1 MTLTPEQKD
10 IIDKYVKKPEWRVA
24 GKRADFNA
32 IGERF
37 GVSPVVAR
45 VITNR
50 GVTGEK
56 AIAMYLDG
64 DWDSMHDP
72 ALMKDMVEAGE
83 IIKEKLSDNRRI
95 RIISD
100 YDVDGVTSNY
110 ILLLG
115 LRRTWAALHGSCADD
130 CTVVDY
136 DIPHRVHDGYGINKR
151 LIDAAIADGVDT
163 IITCDNGIAAIEQV
177 RYAKERGL
185 TVIVTDH
192 HQIPFEESD
201 GGERVYMLPQADA
214 VIDNQSAVKQYSV
227 IDAFSV
233 IFALLMA
240 SIPAFWLGMLLM
252 LLFSLNLGWLPSS
265 GYEGVK
271 WLILPSI
278 TLGFINCATIMR
290 MTRSSML
297 EVVRQDFIRTA
308 RAKGATEKR
317 VVFRHALK
325 NAIIP
330 VITVVGTAFG
340 SSLGGAVVTETVFGL
355 PGMGTQIITA
365 IRQKDNPVVLASVIV
380 IALAFSLVN
389 LIVDILYT
397 YVDPR
402 IRD

>member
-1 MTLTPEQKD
+1 MLKYISKRIIYLIPVLIGIVFLVFTIMYFSPGDPAKLILGDRAPEEQVAALRHELGLDLPYYQQLFNYIKNAIHGDFGNSYQLRMPVWD
-10 IIDKYVKKPEWRVA
+10 IIKLRFPLTLQLTTFTMLIAVL
-24 GKRADFNA
+24 
-32 IGERF
+32 IG
-37 GVSPVVAR
+37 VPV
-45 VITNR
+45 
-50 GVTGEK
+50 G
-56 AIAMYLDG
+56 
-64 DWDSMHDP
+64 
-72 ALMKDMVEAGE
+72 
-83 IIKEKLSDNRRI
+83 
-95 RIISD
+95 
-100 YDVDGVTSNY
+100 
-110 ILLLG
+110 IL
-115 LRRTWAALHGSCADD
+115 
-130 CTVVDY
+130 
-136 DIPHRVHDGYGINKR
+136 
-151 LIDAAIADGVDT
+151 
-163 IITCDNGIAAIEQV
+163 
-177 RYAKERGL
+177 
-185 TVIVTDH
+185 
-192 HQIPFEESD
+192 
-201 GGERVYMLPQADA
+201 
-214 VIDNQSAVKQYSV
+214 SAVKQYSV

-308 RAKGATEKR
+308 RAKGVTEKR

>member
-1 MTLTPEQKD
+1 MLKYISKRIIYLIPVLIGIVFLVFTIMYFSPGDPAKLILGDRAPEEQVAALRHELGLDLPYYQQLFNYIKNAIHGDFGNSNQLRMPVWD
-10 IIDKYVKKPEWRVA
+10 IIKLRFPLTLQLTTFTMLIAVL
-24 GKRADFNA
+24 
-32 IGERF
+32 IG
-37 GVSPVVAR
+37 VPV
-45 VITNR
+45 
-50 GVTGEK
+50 G
-56 AIAMYLDG
+56 
-64 DWDSMHDP
+64 
-72 ALMKDMVEAGE
+72 
-83 IIKEKLSDNRRI
+83 
-95 RIISD
+95 
-100 YDVDGVTSNY
+100 
-110 ILLLG
+110 IL
-115 LRRTWAALHGSCADD
+115 
-130 CTVVDY
+130 
-136 DIPHRVHDGYGINKR
+136 
-151 LIDAAIADGVDT
+151 
-163 IITCDNGIAAIEQV
+163 
-177 RYAKERGL
+177 
-185 TVIVTDH
+185 
-192 HQIPFEESD
+192 
-201 GGERVYMLPQADA
+201 
-214 VIDNQSAVKQYSV
+214 SAVKQYSV

>member
-1 MTLTPEQKD
+1 MLKYISKRIIYLIPVLIGIVFLVFTIMYFSPGDPAKLILGDRAPEEQVAALRHELGLDLPYYQQLFNYIKNAIHGDFGNSYQLRMPVWD
-10 IIDKYVKKPEWRVA
+10 IIKLRFPLTLQLTTFTMLIAVL
-24 GKRADFNA
+24 
-32 IGERF
+32 IG
-37 GVSPVVAR
+37 VPV
-45 VITNR
+45 
-50 GVTGEK
+50 G
-56 AIAMYLDG
+56 
-64 DWDSMHDP
+64 
-72 ALMKDMVEAGE
+72 
-83 IIKEKLSDNRRI
+83 
-95 RIISD
+95 
-100 YDVDGVTSNY
+100 
-110 ILLLG
+110 IL
-115 LRRTWAALHGSCADD
+115 
-130 CTVVDY
+130 
-136 DIPHRVHDGYGINKR
+136 
-151 LIDAAIADGVDT
+151 
-163 IITCDNGIAAIEQV
+163 
-177 RYAKERGL
+177 
-185 TVIVTDH
+185 
-192 HQIPFEESD
+192 
-201 GGERVYMLPQADA
+201 
-214 VIDNQSAVKQYSV
+214 SAVKQYSV

-240 SIPAFWLGMLLM
+240 SIPAFWLVMLLM

>member
-1 MTLTPEQKD
+1 MLKYISKRIIYLIPVLIGIVFLVFTIMYFSPGYPAKLILGDRAPEEQVAALRHELGLDLPYYQQLFNYIKNAIHGDFGNSYQLRMPVWD
-10 IIDKYVKKPEWRVA
+10 IIKLRFPLTLQLTTFTMLIAVL
-24 GKRADFNA
+24 
-32 IGERF
+32 IG
-37 GVSPVVAR
+37 VPV
-45 VITNR
+45 
-50 GVTGEK
+50 G
-56 AIAMYLDG
+56 
-64 DWDSMHDP
+64 
-72 ALMKDMVEAGE
+72 
-83 IIKEKLSDNRRI
+83 
-95 RIISD
+95 
-100 YDVDGVTSNY
+100 
-110 ILLLG
+110 IL
-115 LRRTWAALHGSCADD
+115 
-130 CTVVDY
+130 
-136 DIPHRVHDGYGINKR
+136 
-151 LIDAAIADGVDT
+151 
-163 IITCDNGIAAIEQV
+163 
-177 RYAKERGL
+177 
-185 TVIVTDH
+185 
-192 HQIPFEESD
+192 
-201 GGERVYMLPQADA
+201 
-214 VIDNQSAVKQYSV
+214 SAVKQYSV

-317 VVFRHALK
+317 VIFRHALK

>member
-1 MTLTPEQKD
+1 MLKYISKRIIYLIPVLIGIVFLVFTIMYFSPGDPAKLILGDRAPEEQVAALRHELGLDLPYYQQLFNYIKNAIHGDFGNSYQLRMPVWD
-10 IIDKYVKKPEWRVA
+10 IIKLRFPLTLQLTTFTMLIAVL
-24 GKRADFNA
+24 
-32 IGERF
+32 IG
-37 GVSPVVAR
+37 VPV
-45 VITNR
+45 
-50 GVTGEK
+50 G
-56 AIAMYLDG
+56 
-64 DWDSMHDP
+64 
-72 ALMKDMVEAGE
+72 
-83 IIKEKLSDNRRI
+83 
-95 RIISD
+95 
-100 YDVDGVTSNY
+100 
-110 ILLLG
+110 IL
-115 LRRTWAALHGSCADD
+115 
-130 CTVVDY
+130 
-136 DIPHRVHDGYGINKR
+136 
-151 LIDAAIADGVDT
+151 
-163 IITCDNGIAAIEQV
+163 
-177 RYAKERGL
+177 
-185 TVIVTDH
+185 
-192 HQIPFEESD
+192 
-201 GGERVYMLPQADA
+201 
-214 VIDNQSAVKQYSV
+214 SAVKQYSV
-227 IDAFSV
+227 IDALSV

-297 EVVRQDFIRTA
+297 EVVSQDFISTA

>member
-1 MTLTPEQKD
+1 MLKYISKRIIYLIPVLIGIVFLVFTIMYFSPGNPAKLILGDRAPEEQVAALRHELRLDLPYYQQLFNYIKNAIHGDFGNSYQLRMPVWD
-10 IIDKYVKKPEWRVA
+10 IIKLRFPLTLQLTTFTMLIAVL
-24 GKRADFNA
+24 
-32 IGERF
+32 IG
-37 GVSPVVAR
+37 VPV
-45 VITNR
+45 
-50 GVTGEK
+50 G
-56 AIAMYLDG
+56 
-64 DWDSMHDP
+64 
-72 ALMKDMVEAGE
+72 
-83 IIKEKLSDNRRI
+83 
-95 RIISD
+95 
-100 YDVDGVTSNY
+100 
-110 ILLLG
+110 IL
-115 LRRTWAALHGSCADD
+115 
-130 CTVVDY
+130 
-136 DIPHRVHDGYGINKR
+136 
-151 LIDAAIADGVDT
+151 
-163 IITCDNGIAAIEQV
+163 
-177 RYAKERGL
+177 
-185 TVIVTDH
+185 
-192 HQIPFEESD
+192 
-201 GGERVYMLPQADA
+201 
-214 VIDNQSAVKQYSV
+214 SAVKQYSV

>member
-1 MTLTPEQKD
+1 MLKYISKRIIYFIPVLIGIVFLVFTIMYFSPGDPAKLILGDRAPEEQVAALRHELGLDLPYYQQLFNYIKNAIHGDFGNSYQLRMPVWD
-10 IIDKYVKKPEWRVA
+10 IIKLRFPLTLQLTTFTMLIAVL
-24 GKRADFNA
+24 
-32 IGERF
+32 IG
-37 GVSPVVAR
+37 VPV
-45 VITNR
+45 
-50 GVTGEK
+50 G
-56 AIAMYLDG
+56 
-64 DWDSMHDP
+64 
-72 ALMKDMVEAGE
+72 
-83 IIKEKLSDNRRI
+83 
-95 RIISD
+95 
-100 YDVDGVTSNY
+100 
-110 ILLLG
+110 IL
-115 LRRTWAALHGSCADD
+115 
-130 CTVVDY
+130 
-136 DIPHRVHDGYGINKR
+136 
-151 LIDAAIADGVDT
+151 
-163 IITCDNGIAAIEQV
+163 
-177 RYAKERGL
+177 
-185 TVIVTDH
+185 
-192 HQIPFEESD
+192 
-201 GGERVYMLPQADA
+201 
-214 VIDNQSAVKQYSV
+214 SAVKQYSV

>member
-1 MTLTPEQKD
+1 MLKYISKRIIYLIPVLIGIVFLVFTIMYFSPGDPAKLILGDRAPEEQVAALRHELGLDLPYYQQLFNYIKNAIHGDFGNSYQLRMPVWD
-10 IIDKYVKKPEWRVA
+10 IIKLRFPLTLQLTTFTMLIAVL
-24 GKRADFNA
+24 
-32 IGERF
+32 IG
-37 GVSPVVAR
+37 VPV
-45 VITNR
+45 
-50 GVTGEK
+50 G
-56 AIAMYLDG
+56 
-64 DWDSMHDP
+64 
-72 ALMKDMVEAGE
+72 
-83 IIKEKLSDNRRI
+83 
-95 RIISD
+95 
-100 YDVDGVTSNY
+100 
-110 ILLLG
+110 IL
-115 LRRTWAALHGSCADD
+115 
-130 CTVVDY
+130 
-136 DIPHRVHDGYGINKR
+136 
-151 LIDAAIADGVDT
+151 
-163 IITCDNGIAAIEQV
+163 
-177 RYAKERGL
+177 
-185 TVIVTDH
+185 
-192 HQIPFEESD
+192 
-201 GGERVYMLPQADA
+201 
-214 VIDNQSAVKQYSV
+214 SAVKQYSV

-240 SIPAFWLGMLLM
+240 SIPAFWLGMQLM
-252 LLFSLNLGWLPSS
+252 PLFSLNLGWLPSS
-265 GYEGVK
+265 RYEGVK

-278 TLGFINCATIMR
+278 TLGFRNCATIMR

-317 VVFRHALK
+317 VIFRHALK

>member
-1 MTLTPEQKD
+1 MLKYISKRIIYLIPVLIGIVFLVFTIMYFSPGDPAKLILGDRAPEEQVAALRHELGLDLPYYQQLFNYIKNAIHGDFGNSYQLRMPVWD
-10 IIDKYVKKPEWRVA
+10 IIKLRFPLTLQLTTFTMLIAVL
-24 GKRADFNA
+24 
-32 IGERF
+32 IG
-37 GVSPVVAR
+37 VPV
-45 VITNR
+45 
-50 GVTGEK
+50 G
-56 AIAMYLDG
+56 
-64 DWDSMHDP
+64 
-72 ALMKDMVEAGE
+72 
-83 IIKEKLSDNRRI
+83 
-95 RIISD
+95 
-100 YDVDGVTSNY
+100 
-110 ILLLG
+110 IL
-115 LRRTWAALHGSCADD
+115 
-130 CTVVDY
+130 
-136 DIPHRVHDGYGINKR
+136 
-151 LIDAAIADGVDT
+151 
-163 IITCDNGIAAIEQV
+163 
-177 RYAKERGL
+177 
-185 TVIVTDH
+185 
-192 HQIPFEESD
+192 
-201 GGERVYMLPQADA
+201 
-214 VIDNQSAVKQYSV
+214 SAVKQYSV

-340 SSLGGAVVTETVFGL
+340 SSLGGAVVSETVFGL

>member
-1 MTLTPEQKD
+1 MLKYISKRIIYLIPVLIGIVFLVFTIMYFSPGDPAKLILGDRAPEEQVAALRHELGLDLPYYQQLFNYIKNAIHGDFGKSYQLRMPVWD
-10 IIDKYVKKPEWRVA
+10 IITLRFPLTLQLTTFTMLIAVL
-24 GKRADFNA
+24 
-32 IGERF
+32 IG
-37 GVSPVVAR
+37 VPV
-45 VITNR
+45 
-50 GVTGEK
+50 G
-56 AIAMYLDG
+56 
-64 DWDSMHDP
+64 
-72 ALMKDMVEAGE
+72 
-83 IIKEKLSDNRRI
+83 
-95 RIISD
+95 
-100 YDVDGVTSNY
+100 
-110 ILLLG
+110 IL
-115 LRRTWAALHGSCADD
+115 
-130 CTVVDY
+130 
-136 DIPHRVHDGYGINKR
+136 
-151 LIDAAIADGVDT
+151 
-163 IITCDNGIAAIEQV
+163 
-177 RYAKERGL
+177 
-185 TVIVTDH
+185 
-192 HQIPFEESD
+192 
-201 GGERVYMLPQADA
+201 
-214 VIDNQSAVKQYSV
+214 SAVKQYSV

>member
-1 MTLTPEQKD
+1 MLKYISKRIIYLIPVLIGIVFLVFTIMYFSPGDPAKLILGDRAPEEQVAALRHELGLDLPYYQQLFNYIKNAIHGDFGNSYQLRMPVWD
-10 IIDKYVKKPEWRVA
+10 IIKLRFPLTLQLTTFTMLIAVL
-24 GKRADFNA
+24 
-32 IGERF
+32 IG
-37 GVSPVVAR
+37 VPV
-45 VITNR
+45 
-50 GVTGEK
+50 G
-56 AIAMYLDG
+56 
-64 DWDSMHDP
+64 
-72 ALMKDMVEAGE
+72 
-83 IIKEKLSDNRRI
+83 
-95 RIISD
+95 
-100 YDVDGVTSNY
+100 
-110 ILLLG
+110 IL
-115 LRRTWAALHGSCADD
+115 
-130 CTVVDY
+130 
-136 DIPHRVHDGYGINKR
+136 
-151 LIDAAIADGVDT
+151 
-163 IITCDNGIAAIEQV
+163 
-177 RYAKERGL
+177 
-185 TVIVTDH
+185 
-192 HQIPFEESD
+192 
-201 GGERVYMLPQADA
+201 
-214 VIDNQSAVKQYSV
+214 SAVKQYSV

-330 VITVVGTAFG
+330 GITVVGPAFG
-340 SSLGGAVVTETVFGL
+340 SSVGGAVVTETVFGL

>member
-1 MTLTPEQKD
+1 MLKYISKRIIYLIPVLIGIVFLVFTIMYFSPGDPAKLILGDRAPEEQVAALRHELGLDLPYYQQLFNYIKNAIHGDLGNSYQLRMPVWD
-10 IIDKYVKKPEWRVA
+10 IIKLRFPLTLQLTTFTMLIAVL
-24 GKRADFNA
+24 
-32 IGERF
+32 IG
-37 GVSPVVAR
+37 VPV
-45 VITNR
+45 
-50 GVTGEK
+50 G
-56 AIAMYLDG
+56 
-64 DWDSMHDP
+64 
-72 ALMKDMVEAGE
+72 
-83 IIKEKLSDNRRI
+83 
-95 RIISD
+95 
-100 YDVDGVTSNY
+100 
-110 ILLLG
+110 IL
-115 LRRTWAALHGSCADD
+115 
-130 CTVVDY
+130 
-136 DIPHRVHDGYGINKR
+136 
-151 LIDAAIADGVDT
+151 
-163 IITCDNGIAAIEQV
+163 
-177 RYAKERGL
+177 
-185 TVIVTDH
+185 
-192 HQIPFEESD
+192 
-201 GGERVYMLPQADA
+201 
-214 VIDNQSAVKQYSV
+214 SAVKQYSV

>member
-1 MTLTPEQKD
+1 MLKYISKRIIYLIPVLIGIVFLVFTIMYFSPGDPAKLILGDRAPEEQVAALRHELGLDLPYYQQLFNYIKNAIHGDFGNSYQLRMPVWD
-10 IIDKYVKKPEWRVA
+10 IIKLRFPLTLQLTTFTMLIAVL
-24 GKRADFNA
+24 
-32 IGERF
+32 IG
-37 GVSPVVAR
+37 VPV
-45 VITNR
+45 
-50 GVTGEK
+50 G
-56 AIAMYLDG
+56 
-64 DWDSMHDP
+64 
-72 ALMKDMVEAGE
+72 
-83 IIKEKLSDNRRI
+83 
-95 RIISD
+95 
-100 YDVDGVTSNY
+100 
-110 ILLLG
+110 IL
-115 LRRTWAALHGSCADD
+115 
-130 CTVVDY
+130 
-136 DIPHRVHDGYGINKR
+136 
-151 LIDAAIADGVDT
+151 
-163 IITCDNGIAAIEQV
+163 
-177 RYAKERGL
+177 
-185 TVIVTDH
+185 
-192 HQIPFEESD
+192 
-201 GGERVYMLPQADA
+201 
-214 VIDNQSAVKQYSV
+214 SAVKQYSV

-240 SIPAFWLGMLLM
+240 SIPAIWLGMLLM

>member
-1 MTLTPEQKD
+1 MLKYISKRIIYLIPVLIGIVFLVFTIMYFSPGDPAKLILGDRAPEEQVAALRHELGLDLPYYQQLFNYIKNAIHGDFGNSYQLRMPVWD
-10 IIDKYVKKPEWRVA
+10 IIKLRFPLTLQLTTFTMLIAVL
-24 GKRADFNA
+24 
-32 IGERF
+32 IG
-37 GVSPVVAR
+37 VPV
-45 VITNR
+45 
-50 GVTGEK
+50 G
-56 AIAMYLDG
+56 
-64 DWDSMHDP
+64 
-72 ALMKDMVEAGE
+72 
-83 IIKEKLSDNRRI
+83 
-95 RIISD
+95 
-100 YDVDGVTSNY
+100 
-110 ILLLG
+110 IL
-115 LRRTWAALHGSCADD
+115 
-130 CTVVDY
+130 
-136 DIPHRVHDGYGINKR
+136 
-151 LIDAAIADGVDT
+151 
-163 IITCDNGIAAIEQV
+163 
-177 RYAKERGL
+177 
-185 TVIVTDH
+185 
-192 HQIPFEESD
+192 
-201 GGERVYMLPQADA
+201 
-214 VIDNQSAVKQYSV
+214 SAVKQYSV

-240 SIPAFWLGMLLM
+240 STPAFWLGMLLM

>member
-1 MTLTPEQKD
+1 MLKYISKRIIYLIPVLIGIVFLVFTIMYFSPGDPAKLILGDRAPEEQVAALRHELGLDLPYYQQLFNYIKNAIHGDFGNSYQLRMPVWD
-10 IIDKYVKKPEWRVA
+10 IIKLRFPLTLQLTTFTMLIAVL
-24 GKRADFNA
+24 
-32 IGERF
+32 IG
-37 GVSPVVAR
+37 VPV
-45 VITNR
+45 
-50 GVTGEK
+50 G
-56 AIAMYLDG
+56 
-64 DWDSMHDP
+64 
-72 ALMKDMVEAGE
+72 
-83 IIKEKLSDNRRI
+83 
-95 RIISD
+95 
-100 YDVDGVTSNY
+100 
-110 ILLLG
+110 IL
-115 LRRTWAALHGSCADD
+115 
-130 CTVVDY
+130 
-136 DIPHRVHDGYGINKR
+136 
-151 LIDAAIADGVDT
+151 
-163 IITCDNGIAAIEQV
+163 
-177 RYAKERGL
+177 
-185 TVIVTDH
+185 
-192 HQIPFEESD
+192 
-201 GGERVYMLPQADA
+201 
-214 VIDNQSAVKQYSV
+214 SAVKQYSI

>member
-1 MTLTPEQKD
+1 MLKYISKRIIYLIPVLIGIVFLVFTIMYFSPGDPAKLILGDRAPEEQVAALRHELGLDLPYYQQLFNYIKNAMHGDFGNSYQLRMPVWD
-10 IIDKYVKKPEWRVA
+10 IIKLRFPLTLQLTTFTMLIAVL
-24 GKRADFNA
+24 
-32 IGERF
+32 IG
-37 GVSPVVAR
+37 VPV
-45 VITNR
+45 
-50 GVTGEK
+50 G
-56 AIAMYLDG
+56 
-64 DWDSMHDP
+64 
-72 ALMKDMVEAGE
+72 
-83 IIKEKLSDNRRI
+83 
-95 RIISD
+95 
-100 YDVDGVTSNY
+100 
-110 ILLLG
+110 IL
-115 LRRTWAALHGSCADD
+115 
-130 CTVVDY
+130 
-136 DIPHRVHDGYGINKR
+136 
-151 LIDAAIADGVDT
+151 
-163 IITCDNGIAAIEQV
+163 
-177 RYAKERGL
+177 
-185 TVIVTDH
+185 
-192 HQIPFEESD
+192 
-201 GGERVYMLPQADA
+201 
-214 VIDNQSAVKQYSV
+214 SAVKQYSV

>member
-1 MTLTPEQKD
+1 MLKYISKRIIYLIPVLIGIVFLVFTIMYFSPGDPAKLILGDRAPEEQVAALRHELGLDPPYYQQLFNYIKNAIHGDFGNSYQLRMPVWD
-10 IIDKYVKKPEWRVA
+10 IIKLRFPLTLQLTTFTMLIAVL
-24 GKRADFNA
+24 
-32 IGERF
+32 IG
-37 GVSPVVAR
+37 VPV
-45 VITNR
+45 
-50 GVTGEK
+50 G
-56 AIAMYLDG
+56 
-64 DWDSMHDP
+64 
-72 ALMKDMVEAGE
+72 
-83 IIKEKLSDNRRI
+83 
-95 RIISD
+95 
-100 YDVDGVTSNY
+100 
-110 ILLLG
+110 IL
-115 LRRTWAALHGSCADD
+115 
-130 CTVVDY
+130 
-136 DIPHRVHDGYGINKR
+136 
-151 LIDAAIADGVDT
+151 
-163 IITCDNGIAAIEQV
+163 
-177 RYAKERGL
+177 
-185 TVIVTDH
+185 
-192 HQIPFEESD
+192 
-201 GGERVYMLPQADA
+201 
-214 VIDNQSAVKQYSV
+214 SAVKQYSV
-227 IDAFSV
+227 IDALSV

>member
-1 MTLTPEQKD
+1 MLKYISKRIIYLIPVLIGIVFLVFTIMYFSPGDPAKLILGDRAPEEQVAALRHELGLDLPYYQQLFNYIKNAIHGDFGNSYQLRMPVWD
-10 IIDKYVKKPEWRVA
+10 IIKLRFPLTLQLTTFTMLIAVL
-24 GKRADFNA
+24 
-32 IGERF
+32 IG
-37 GVSPVVAR
+37 VPV
-45 VITNR
+45 
-50 GVTGEK
+50 G
-56 AIAMYLDG
+56 
-64 DWDSMHDP
+64 
-72 ALMKDMVEAGE
+72 
-83 IIKEKLSDNRRI
+83 
-95 RIISD
+95 
-100 YDVDGVTSNY
+100 
-110 ILLLG
+110 IL
-115 LRRTWAALHGSCADD
+115 
-130 CTVVDY
+130 
-136 DIPHRVHDGYGINKR
+136 
-151 LIDAAIADGVDT
+151 
-163 IITCDNGIAAIEQV
+163 
-177 RYAKERGL
+177 
-185 TVIVTDH
+185 
-192 HQIPFEESD
+192 
-201 GGERVYMLPQADA
+201 
-214 VIDNQSAVKQYSV
+214 SAVKQYSV

-317 VVFRHALK
+317 AVFRHALK

>member
-1 MTLTPEQKD
+1 MLKYISKRIIYLIPVLIGIVFLVFTIMYFSPGDPAKLILGDRAPEEQVAALRHELGLDLPYYQQLFHYIKNAIHGDFGNSYQLRMPVWD
-10 IIDKYVKKPEWRVA
+10 IIKLRFPLTLQLTTFTMLIAVL
-24 GKRADFNA
+24 
-32 IGERF
+32 IG
-37 GVSPVVAR
+37 VPV
-45 VITNR
+45 
-50 GVTGEK
+50 G
-56 AIAMYLDG
+56 
-64 DWDSMHDP
+64 
-72 ALMKDMVEAGE
+72 
-83 IIKEKLSDNRRI
+83 
-95 RIISD
+95 
-100 YDVDGVTSNY
+100 
-110 ILLLG
+110 IL
-115 LRRTWAALHGSCADD
+115 
-130 CTVVDY
+130 
-136 DIPHRVHDGYGINKR
+136 
-151 LIDAAIADGVDT
+151 
-163 IITCDNGIAAIEQV
+163 
-177 RYAKERGL
+177 
-185 TVIVTDH
+185 
-192 HQIPFEESD
+192 
-201 GGERVYMLPQADA
+201 
-214 VIDNQSAVKQYSV
+214 SAVKQYSV

>member
-1 MTLTPEQKD
+1 MAALRHELGLDLPYYQQLFNYIKNAIHGDFGNSYQLRMPVWD
-10 IIDKYVKKPEWRVA
+10 IIKLRFPLTLQLTTFTMLIAVL
-24 GKRADFNA
+24 
-32 IGERF
+32 IG
-37 GVSPVVAR
+37 VPV
-45 VITNR
+45 
-50 GVTGEK
+50 G
-56 AIAMYLDG
+56 
-64 DWDSMHDP
+64 
-72 ALMKDMVEAGE
+72 
-83 IIKEKLSDNRRI
+83 
-95 RIISD
+95 
-100 YDVDGVTSNY
+100 
-110 ILLLG
+110 IL
-115 LRRTWAALHGSCADD
+115 
-130 CTVVDY
+130 
-136 DIPHRVHDGYGINKR
+136 
-151 LIDAAIADGVDT
+151 
-163 IITCDNGIAAIEQV
+163 
-177 RYAKERGL
+177 
-185 TVIVTDH
+185 
-192 HQIPFEESD
+192 
-201 GGERVYMLPQADA
+201 
-214 VIDNQSAVKQYSV
+214 SAVKQYSV
-227 IDAFSV
+227 IYAFSV

>member
-1 MTLTPEQKD
+1 MLKYISKRIIYLIPVLIGIVFLVFTIMYFSPGDPAKLILGDRAPEEQVAALRHELGLDLPYYQQLFNYIKNAIHGDFGNSYQLRMPVWD
-10 IIDKYVKKPEWRVA
+10 IIKLRFPLTLQLTTFTMLIAVL
-24 GKRADFNA
+24 
-32 IGERF
+32 IG
-37 GVSPVVAR
+37 VPV
-45 VITNR
+45 
-50 GVTGEK
+50 G
-56 AIAMYLDG
+56 
-64 DWDSMHDP
+64 
-72 ALMKDMVEAGE
+72 
-83 IIKEKLSDNRRI
+83 
-95 RIISD
+95 
-100 YDVDGVTSNY
+100 
-110 ILLLG
+110 IL
-115 LRRTWAALHGSCADD
+115 
-130 CTVVDY
+130 
-136 DIPHRVHDGYGINKR
+136 
-151 LIDAAIADGVDT
+151 
-163 IITCDNGIAAIEQV
+163 
-177 RYAKERGL
+177 
-185 TVIVTDH
+185 
-192 HQIPFEESD
+192 
-201 GGERVYMLPQADA
+201 
-214 VIDNQSAVKQYSV
+214 SAVKQYSV

-233 IFALLMA
+233 VFALLMA

>member
-1 MTLTPEQKD
+1 MLKYISKRIIYLIPVLIGIVFLVFTIMYFSPGNPAKLILGDRAPEEQVAALRHELGLDLPYYQQLFNYIKNAIHGDFGNSYQLRMPVWD
-10 IIDKYVKKPEWRVA
+10 IIKLRFPLTLQLTTFTMLIAVL
-24 GKRADFNA
+24 
-32 IGERF
+32 IG
-37 GVSPVVAR
+37 VPV
-45 VITNR
+45 
-50 GVTGEK
+50 G
-56 AIAMYLDG
+56 
-64 DWDSMHDP
+64 
-72 ALMKDMVEAGE
+72 
-83 IIKEKLSDNRRI
+83 
-95 RIISD
+95 
-100 YDVDGVTSNY
+100 
-110 ILLLG
+110 IL
-115 LRRTWAALHGSCADD
+115 
-130 CTVVDY
+130 
-136 DIPHRVHDGYGINKR
+136 
-151 LIDAAIADGVDT
+151 
-163 IITCDNGIAAIEQV
+163 
-177 RYAKERGL
+177 
-185 TVIVTDH
+185 
-192 HQIPFEESD
+192 
-201 GGERVYMLPQADA
+201 
-214 VIDNQSAVKQYSV
+214 SAVKQYSV

>member
-1 MTLTPEQKD
+1 MLKYISKRIIYLIPVLIGIVFLVFTIMYFSPGDPAKLILGDRAPEEQVAALRHELGLDLPYYQQLFNYIKNAIHGDFGNSYQLRMPVWD
-10 IIDKYVKKPEWRVA
+10 IIKLRFPLTLQLTTFTMLIAVL
-24 GKRADFNA
+24 
-32 IGERF
+32 IG
-37 GVSPVVAR
+37 VPV
-45 VITNR
+45 
-50 GVTGEK
+50 G
-56 AIAMYLDG
+56 
-64 DWDSMHDP
+64 
-72 ALMKDMVEAGE
+72 
-83 IIKEKLSDNRRI
+83 
-95 RIISD
+95 
-100 YDVDGVTSNY
+100 
-110 ILLLG
+110 IL
-115 LRRTWAALHGSCADD
+115 
-130 CTVVDY
+130 
-136 DIPHRVHDGYGINKR
+136 
-151 LIDAAIADGVDT
+151 
-163 IITCDNGIAAIEQV
+163 
-177 RYAKERGL
+177 
-185 TVIVTDH
+185 
-192 HQIPFEESD
+192 
-201 GGERVYMLPQADA
+201 
-214 VIDNQSAVKQYSV
+214 SAVKQYSV
-227 IDAFSV
+227 IDALSV

-278 TLGFINCATIMR
+278 T
-290 MTRSSML
+290 
-297 EVVRQDFIRTA
+297 RTA

>member
-1 MTLTPEQKD
+1 MLKYISKRIIYLIPVLIGIAFLVFTIMYFSPGDPAKLILGDRAPEEQVAALRHELGLDLPYYQQLFNYIKNAIHGDFGNSYQLRMPVWD
-10 IIDKYVKKPEWRVA
+10 IIKLRFPLTLQLTTFTMLIAVL
-24 GKRADFNA
+24 
-32 IGERF
+32 IG
-37 GVSPVVAR
+37 VPV
-45 VITNR
+45 
-50 GVTGEK
+50 G
-56 AIAMYLDG
+56 
-64 DWDSMHDP
+64 
-72 ALMKDMVEAGE
+72 
-83 IIKEKLSDNRRI
+83 
-95 RIISD
+95 
-100 YDVDGVTSNY
+100 
-110 ILLLG
+110 IL
-115 LRRTWAALHGSCADD
+115 
-130 CTVVDY
+130 
-136 DIPHRVHDGYGINKR
+136 
-151 LIDAAIADGVDT
+151 
-163 IITCDNGIAAIEQV
+163 
-177 RYAKERGL
+177 
-185 TVIVTDH
+185 
-192 HQIPFEESD
+192 
-201 GGERVYMLPQADA
+201 
-214 VIDNQSAVKQYSV
+214 SAVKQYSV

>member
-1 MTLTPEQKD
+1 MVFTIMYFSPGDPAKLILGDRAPEEQVAALRHELGLDLPYYQQLFNYIKNAMHGDFGNSYQLRMPVWD
-10 IIDKYVKKPEWRVA
+10 IIKLRFPLTLQLTTFTMLIAVL
-24 GKRADFNA
+24 
-32 IGERF
+32 IG
-37 GVSPVVAR
+37 VPV
-45 VITNR
+45 
-50 GVTGEK
+50 G
-56 AIAMYLDG
+56 
-64 DWDSMHDP
+64 
-72 ALMKDMVEAGE
+72 
-83 IIKEKLSDNRRI
+83 
-95 RIISD
+95 
-100 YDVDGVTSNY
+100 
-110 ILLLG
+110 IL
-115 LRRTWAALHGSCADD
+115 
-130 CTVVDY
+130 
-136 DIPHRVHDGYGINKR
+136 
-151 LIDAAIADGVDT
+151 
-163 IITCDNGIAAIEQV
+163 
-177 RYAKERGL
+177 
-185 TVIVTDH
+185 
-192 HQIPFEESD
+192 
-201 GGERVYMLPQADA
+201 
-214 VIDNQSAVKQYSV
+214 SAVKQYSV

>member
-1 MTLTPEQKD
+1 MLKYISKRIIYLIPVLIGIVFLVFTIMYFSPGDPAKLILGDRAPEEQVAALRHELGLNLPYYQQLFNYIKNAIHGDFGNSYQLRMPVWD
-10 IIDKYVKKPEWRVA
+10 IIKLRFPLTLQLTTFTMLIAVL
-24 GKRADFNA
+24 
-32 IGERF
+32 IG
-37 GVSPVVAR
+37 VPV
-45 VITNR
+45 
-50 GVTGEK
+50 G
-56 AIAMYLDG
+56 
-64 DWDSMHDP
+64 
-72 ALMKDMVEAGE
+72 
-83 IIKEKLSDNRRI
+83 
-95 RIISD
+95 
-100 YDVDGVTSNY
+100 
-110 ILLLG
+110 IL
-115 LRRTWAALHGSCADD
+115 
-130 CTVVDY
+130 
-136 DIPHRVHDGYGINKR
+136 
-151 LIDAAIADGVDT
+151 
-163 IITCDNGIAAIEQV
+163 
-177 RYAKERGL
+177 
-185 TVIVTDH
+185 
-192 HQIPFEESD
+192 
-201 GGERVYMLPQADA
+201 
-214 VIDNQSAVKQYSV
+214 SAVKQYSV

>member
-1 MTLTPEQKD
+1 MLKYISKRIIYLIPVLIGIVFLVFTIMYFSPGDPAKLILGDRAPEEQVAALRHELGLDLPYYQQLFNYIKNAMHGDFGNSYQLRMPVWD
-10 IIDKYVKKPEWRVA
+10 IIKLRFPLTLQLTTFTMLIAVL
-24 GKRADFNA
+24 
-32 IGERF
+32 IG
-37 GVSPVVAR
+37 VPV
-45 VITNR
+45 
-50 GVTGEK
+50 G
-56 AIAMYLDG
+56 
-64 DWDSMHDP
+64 
-72 ALMKDMVEAGE
+72 
-83 IIKEKLSDNRRI
+83 
-95 RIISD
+95 
-100 YDVDGVTSNY
+100 
-110 ILLLG
+110 IL
-115 LRRTWAALHGSCADD
+115 
-130 CTVVDY
+130 
-136 DIPHRVHDGYGINKR
+136 
-151 LIDAAIADGVDT
+151 
-163 IITCDNGIAAIEQV
+163 
-177 RYAKERGL
+177 
-185 TVIVTDH
+185 
-192 HQIPFEESD
+192 
-201 GGERVYMLPQADA
+201 
-214 VIDNQSAVKQYSV
+214 SAVKQYSV

-317 VVFRHALK
+317 VIFRHALK

>member
-1 MTLTPEQKD
+1 MLKYISKRIIYLIPVLIGIVFLVFTIMYFSPGDPAKLILGDRAPEEQVAALRHELGLDLPYYQHLFNYIKNAIHGDFGNSYQLRMPVWD
-10 IIDKYVKKPEWRVA
+10 IIKLRFPLTLQLTTFTMLIAVL
-24 GKRADFNA
+24 
-32 IGERF
+32 IG
-37 GVSPVVAR
+37 VPV
-45 VITNR
+45 
-50 GVTGEK
+50 G
-56 AIAMYLDG
+56 
-64 DWDSMHDP
+64 
-72 ALMKDMVEAGE
+72 
-83 IIKEKLSDNRRI
+83 
-95 RIISD
+95 
-100 YDVDGVTSNY
+100 
-110 ILLLG
+110 IL
-115 LRRTWAALHGSCADD
+115 
-130 CTVVDY
+130 
-136 DIPHRVHDGYGINKR
+136 
-151 LIDAAIADGVDT
+151 
-163 IITCDNGIAAIEQV
+163 
-177 RYAKERGL
+177 
-185 TVIVTDH
+185 
-192 HQIPFEESD
+192 
-201 GGERVYMLPQADA
+201 
-214 VIDNQSAVKQYSV
+214 SAVKQYSV

>member
-1 MTLTPEQKD
+1 MLKYISKRIIYLIPVLIGIVFLVFTIMYFSPGDPAKLILGDRAPEEQVAALRHELGLDLPYYQQLFNYIKNVIHGDFGNSYQLRMPVWD
-10 IIDKYVKKPEWRVA
+10 IIKLRFPLTLQLTTFTMLIAVL
-24 GKRADFNA
+24 
-32 IGERF
+32 IG
-37 GVSPVVAR
+37 VPV
-45 VITNR
+45 
-50 GVTGEK
+50 G
-56 AIAMYLDG
+56 
-64 DWDSMHDP
+64 
-72 ALMKDMVEAGE
+72 
-83 IIKEKLSDNRRI
+83 
-95 RIISD
+95 
-100 YDVDGVTSNY
+100 
-110 ILLLG
+110 IL
-115 LRRTWAALHGSCADD
+115 
-130 CTVVDY
+130 
-136 DIPHRVHDGYGINKR
+136 
-151 LIDAAIADGVDT
+151 
-163 IITCDNGIAAIEQV
+163 
-177 RYAKERGL
+177 
-185 TVIVTDH
+185 
-192 HQIPFEESD
+192 
-201 GGERVYMLPQADA
+201 
-214 VIDNQSAVKQYSV
+214 SAVKQYSV

>member
-1 MTLTPEQKD
+1 MLKYISKRIIYLIPVLIGIVFLVFTIMYFSPGDPAKLILGDRAPEEQVAALRHELGLDLPYYQQLFNYIKNAIHGDFGNSYQLRMPVWD
-10 IIDKYVKKPEWRVA
+10 IIKLRFPLTLQLTAFTMLIAVL
-24 GKRADFNA
+24 
-32 IGERF
+32 IG
-37 GVSPVVAR
+37 VPV
-45 VITNR
+45 
-50 GVTGEK
+50 G
-56 AIAMYLDG
+56 
-64 DWDSMHDP
+64 
-72 ALMKDMVEAGE
+72 
-83 IIKEKLSDNRRI
+83 
-95 RIISD
+95 
-100 YDVDGVTSNY
+100 
-110 ILLLG
+110 IL
-115 LRRTWAALHGSCADD
+115 
-130 CTVVDY
+130 
-136 DIPHRVHDGYGINKR
+136 
-151 LIDAAIADGVDT
+151 
-163 IITCDNGIAAIEQV
+163 
-177 RYAKERGL
+177 
-185 TVIVTDH
+185 
-192 HQIPFEESD
+192 
-201 GGERVYMLPQADA
+201 
-214 VIDNQSAVKQYSV
+214 SAVKQYSV

>member
-1 MTLTPEQKD
+1 MLKYISKRIIYLIPVLIGIVFLVFTIMYFSPGDPAKLILGDRAPEEQVAALRHELGLDLPYYQQLFNYIKNAIHGDFGNSHQLRMPVWD
-10 IIDKYVKKPEWRVA
+10 IIKLRFPLTLQLTTFTMLIAVL
-24 GKRADFNA
+24 
-32 IGERF
+32 IG
-37 GVSPVVAR
+37 VPV
-45 VITNR
+45 
-50 GVTGEK
+50 G
-56 AIAMYLDG
+56 
-64 DWDSMHDP
+64 
-72 ALMKDMVEAGE
+72 
-83 IIKEKLSDNRRI
+83 
-95 RIISD
+95 
-100 YDVDGVTSNY
+100 
-110 ILLLG
+110 IL
-115 LRRTWAALHGSCADD
+115 
-130 CTVVDY
+130 
-136 DIPHRVHDGYGINKR
+136 
-151 LIDAAIADGVDT
+151 
-163 IITCDNGIAAIEQV
+163 
-177 RYAKERGL
+177 
-185 TVIVTDH
+185 
-192 HQIPFEESD
+192 
-201 GGERVYMLPQADA
+201 
-214 VIDNQSAVKQYSV
+214 SAVKQYSV

-317 VVFRHALK
+317 VIFRHALK

>member
-1 MTLTPEQKD
+1 MLKYISKRIIYLIPVLIGIVFLVFTIMYFSPGDPAKLILGDRAPEEQVAALRHELGLDLPYYQQLFNYIKNAIHGDFGNSYQLRMPVWD
-10 IIDKYVKKPEWRVA
+10 IIKLRFPLTLQLTTFTMLIAVL
-24 GKRADFNA
+24 
-32 IGERF
+32 IG
-37 GVSPVVAR
+37 VPV
-45 VITNR
+45 
-50 GVTGEK
+50 G
-56 AIAMYLDG
+56 
-64 DWDSMHDP
+64 
-72 ALMKDMVEAGE
+72 
-83 IIKEKLSDNRRI
+83 
-95 RIISD
+95 
-100 YDVDGVTSNY
+100 
-110 ILLLG
+110 IL
-115 LRRTWAALHGSCADD
+115 
-130 CTVVDY
+130 
-136 DIPHRVHDGYGINKR
+136 
-151 LIDAAIADGVDT
+151 
-163 IITCDNGIAAIEQV
+163 
-177 RYAKERGL
+177 
-185 TVIVTDH
+185 
-192 HQIPFEESD
+192 
-201 GGERVYMLPQADA
+201 
-214 VIDNQSAVKQYSV
+214 SAVKQYSV

-380 IALAFSLVN
+380 IALVFSLVN